1 VVGVGIFSYAIAQ
14 QLFFMEQNAEI
25 RRLLDLMPASGRMMT
40 KIVSKPEQRQVIDS
54 PVPLPWQQQ
63 RQVYINF
70 DLWRRL
76 SKPQRDLLLLSNISW
91 LTGIKWFKPDIY
103 QGVVLA
109 GLLGATVE
117 LVQSDPVGV
126 VIGAGLSAFA
136 SAQIWRNNRS
146 SKVELEADEAAIKVA
161 QRRGYSEPEAA
172 GYLLSAIE
180 TVAQIEKRSSLN
192 FVDLIRCQNLRAIS
206 GLSPVSV
213 PPSERKDFLQK

>member
-1 VVGVGIFSYAIAQ
+1 
-14 QLFFMEQNAEI
+14 MEQNAEI

-40 KIVSKPEQRQVIDS
+40 KIVSKPEQRQIIDS
-54 PVPLPWQQQ
+54 PVPRPWQQQ

-76 SKPQRDLLLLSNISW
+76 SKPQRDLLLLSNVTW
-91 LTGIKWFKPDIY
+91 LTGIKWFKPDVY
-103 QGVVLA
+103 QGVGLA

-126 VIGAGLSAFA
+126 VIGIGLSAFA
-136 SAQIWRNNRS
+136 VAQVWRNS
-146 SKVELEADEAAIKVA
+146 SSAKVELEADEAAIKVA
-161 QRRGYSEPEAA
+161 QRRGYSETEAA

-180 TVAQIEKRSSLN
+180 AAAQIEKRPGLN

-206 GLSPVSV
+206 GLSPVGV
-213 PPSERKDFLQK
+213 PSSERSDFFQK

>member
-1 VVGVGIFSYAIAQ
+1 
-14 QLFFMEQNAEI
+14 MEQNAEI

-40 KIVSKPEQRQVIDS
+40 KIVSKPEQRQIIDS
-54 PVPLPWQQQ
+54 PFPLPWQQ
-63 RQVYINF
+63 RQISINF

-76 SKPQRDLLLLSNISW
+76 SKPQRDLLLLSNITW
-91 LTGIKWFKPDIY
+91 ITGIKWFKPDVY

-136 SAQIWRNNRS
+136 SAQIWRNSHS
-146 SKVELEADEAAIKVA
+146 SKVELEADEAAIKIA
-161 QRRGYSEPEAA
+161 QRRGYSETEAA
-172 GYLLSAIE
+172 GNLLSAIE

-192 FVDLIRCQNLRAIS
+192 FVELIRCQNLRAIS
-206 GLSPVSV
+206 GLSPVGV
-213 PPSERKDFLQK
+213 PKSERKDLLQK

>member
-1 VVGVGIFSYAIAQ
+1 
-14 QLFFMEQNAEI
+14 MEQNVEI

-40 KIVSKPEQRQVIDS
+40 KIVSKPEQRRIIDS
-54 PVPLPWQQQ
+54 PLPLPWQQQ

-91 LTGIKWFKPDIY
+91 LTGIRWFKPDVY

-109 GLLGATVE
+109 GILGATVE

-136 SAQIWRNNRS
+136 SAQIWRNSRS

-161 QRRGYSEPEAA
+161 QRRGYSETEAA

-180 TVAQIEKRSSLN
+180 TAAQIEKRPSLN
-192 FVDLIRCQNLRAIS
+192 FIDLIRCQNLRAIA

-213 PPSERKDFLQK
+213 PSSERKDFLQK

>member
-1 VVGVGIFSYAIAQ
+1 
-14 QLFFMEQNAEI
+14 MEQNAEI

-40 KIVSKPEQRQVIDS
+40 KIVSKPEQRQIIDS
-54 PVPLPWQQQ
+54 PFPLPWQQ
-63 RQVYINF
+63 RQISINF

-76 SKPQRDLLLLSNISW
+76 SKPQRDLLLLSNITW
-91 LTGIKWFKPDIY
+91 ITGIKWFKPDVY

-136 SAQIWRNNRS
+136 SAQIWRNSRS
-146 SKVELEADEAAIKVA
+146 SKVELEADEAAIKIA
-161 QRRGYSEPEAA
+161 QRRGYSETEAA
-172 GYLLSAIE
+172 GNLLSAIE

-192 FVDLIRCQNLRAIS
+192 FVELIRCQNLRAIS
-206 GLSPVSV
+206 GLSPVGV
-213 PPSERKDFLQK
+213 PKSERKDLLQK

>member
-1 VVGVGIFSYAIAQ
+1 
-14 QLFFMEQNAEI
+14 MEQNAEI

-40 KIVSKPEQRQVIDS
+40 KIVSKPEQRQIIDS
-54 PVPLPWQQQ
+54 PLPLPWQRQ

-91 LTGIKWFKPDIY
+91 LTGIKWFKPDVY

-109 GLLGATVE
+109 GILGATVE

-136 SAQIWRNNRS
+136 SAQIWRNSRS

-161 QRRGYSEPEAA
+161 QRRGYSETEAA

-180 TVAQIEKRSSLN
+180 TAAQIEKRQSLN
-192 FVDLIRCQNLRAIS
+192 FVDLIRCQNLRTIA

-213 PPSERKDFLQK
+213 PPSERKEF

>member
-1 VVGVGIFSYAIAQ
+1 
-14 QLFFMEQNAEI
+14 MEQNAEI

-40 KIVSKPEQRQVIDS
+40 KIVSKPEQRQIINS
-54 PVPLPWQQQ
+54 PLPFPWQQQ

-91 LTGIKWFKPDIY
+91 LTGIKWFKPDIA

-109 GLLGATVE
+109 GLLGTAVE

-136 SAQIWRNNRS
+136 SAQIWRNSRS

-161 QRRGYSEPEAA
+161 QRRGYSESEAA
-172 GYLLSAIE
+172 QYLLSAIE
-180 TVAQIEKRSSLN
+180 TAAQIEKRSSLN

-206 GLSPVSV
+206 GSSPVSV
-213 PPSERKDFLQK
+213 PASERSDFFQK